1 MEAKIKK
8 KRRAIVN
15 EDDCVACGCERPWSG
30 GNASVDV

>member
-1 MEAKIKK
+1 METKMKK

-15 EDDCVACGCERPWSG
+15 ENDCVACGRERSWPG

>member
-1 MEAKIKK
+1 METKMKK

-15 EDDCVACGCERPWSG
+15 EDDCVACGCERSWSG